1 MQAAKFQ
8 STSPARG
15 MTGTGDLPLAD
26 AWISIHIPRTG
37 DDNDLKAVD
46 SAIRISI
53 HIPRTGD
60 DQIQAHNSSADQIS
74 IHIPR
79 TGDDPLIGCADL
91 GIGISIHIPRTG
103 DDVEE
108 SEK

>member
-1 MQAAKFQ
+1 
-8 STSPARG
+8 

-26 AWISIHIPRTG
+26 AW
-37 DDNDLKAVD
+37 
-46 SAIRISI
+46 ISI